1 MKSTVV
7 PAQITTVEDKIA
19 GNLSVTQLMLVIA
32 PVLLTGLTFTI
43 LPPMLQ
49 LTAYKMV
56 VVALFGLACTTLA
69 IRIKGELILNW
80 IITIAKY
87 NLRPTIHVLNKN
99 DNYLRNIEIPI
110 TSVSVETPEVTVP
123 IKRLPSLIQ
132 LATAELV
139 RLESAIVDPRS
150 KFQLLVKKGG
160 LHVSIHEIKEDSL

>member
-19 GNLSVTQLMLVIA
+19 GNLSVTQLMLLIA
-32 PVLLTGLTFTI
+32 PVLLTGLMFTI

-49 LTAYKMV
+49 LTAYKLV
-56 VVALFGLACTTLA
+56 VIALFGLACITLA
-69 IRIKGELILNW
+69 IRIKGELLLHW
-80 IITIAKY
+80 MVTIAKY
-87 NLRPTIHVLNKN
+87 NLRPAIHVLDKN
-99 DNYLRNIEIPI
+99 DGYLRYIEIPI
-110 TSVSVETPEVTVP
+110 TNPIDVAAAAATTVEKPA
-123 IKRLPSLIQ
+123 SLMQ

>member
-19 GNLSVTQLMLVIA
+19 GNLSVTQLMLLIA

-56 VVALFGLACTTLA
+56 VVALFGLTCITLA
-69 IRIKGELILNW
+69 IRIKGDLLLHW
-80 IITIAKY
+80 MITIAKY
-87 NLRPTIHVLNKN
+87 NLRPAIHVLDKN
-99 DNYLRNIEIPI
+99 DDYLRYIEIP
-110 TSVSVETPEVTVP
+110 VTDAIDAASEAATTDDKP
-123 IKRLPSLIQ
+123 PSLVQ

-160 LHVSIHEIKEDSL
+160 LHVSIHQIKEDSL